1 MILLTAKDS
10 LRDKEEGYESGADS
24 YLTKPFSAKL
34 LVNRINNLLRARRRI
49 AAALLSEAKSVINQG
64 SDEPSKEPMEE
75 NEDVSQTLNSLD
87 REFIDKIRAIIDENL
102 SYEELGVAFLAD
114 KMCMSS
120 STLYRKIMAIVGVST
135 NEYIRRVRLG
145 RAAEMLVNS
154 GLNITDIAFQ
164 TGFGSHSSFA
174 KAFKK
179 EFGMTASEY
188 VAAQKQINQSMRK
201 FITLVL
207 LLAAAMTSRAAEPV
221 MPTVKG
227 EPFIASDGKHIN
239 AHGGAI
245 LLHDGTYYWYGE
257 NRGDGTPGKGQ
268 KGVACYTS
276 TDLKNWDNKG
286 IVLAVTD
293 SVGAPLERGCIIERP
308 KVVYNPATG
317 KFVMWF
323 HHELKGVGYGS
334 AYSGVA
340 VSDSPTG
347 PFVHLNSGR
356 INPGIYPENLPEEY
370 RKIQWPKDME
380 WWTPEWRKA
389 VEKGMFTVRDLDG
402 GQMAR
407 DMTVFVDDDGKA
419 YHVYSSEENL
429 TLNIAELDSTY
440 TRHTGRYIRIFPGG
454 HNEAPALFKHNG
466 TYWMITSGLHGLG
479 SQRGP
484 TDEGR

>member
-1 MILLTAKDS
+1 MRKLLT
-10 LRDKEEGYESGADS
+10 L
-24 YLTKPFSAKL
+24 
-34 LVNRINNLLRARRRI
+34 
-49 AAALLSEAKSVINQG
+49 ALLI
-64 SDEPSKEPMEE
+64 
-75 NEDVSQTLNSLD
+75 
-87 REFIDKIRAIIDENL
+87 
-102 SYEELGVAFLAD
+102 VA
-114 KMCMSS
+114 
-120 STLYRKIMAIVGVST
+120 
-135 NEYIRRVRLG
+135 
-145 RAAEMLVNS
+145 
-154 GLNITDIAFQ
+154 GLM
-164 TGFGSHSSFA
+164 G
-174 KAFKK
+174 
-179 EFGMTASEY
+179 
-188 VAAQKQINQSMRK
+188 
-201 FITLVL
+201 
-207 LLAAAMTSRAAEPV
+207 RAAEPV
-221 MPTVKG
+221 MPTVTG
-227 EPFIASDGKHIN
+227 EPFLASDGKHIN

-257 NRGDGTPGKGQ
+257 HRGDGTPGSGQ

-286 IVLAVTD
+286 IVLSVTD

-323 HHELKGVGYGS
+323 HHEMKGVGYGS

-347 PFVHLNSGR
+347 PFVHLKSGR

-370 RKIQWPKDME
+370 RNIKWPEKME

-389 VEKGMFTVRDLDG
+389 VEKGMFTVRDHDR

-466 TYWMITSGLHGLG
+466 TYWMIASGCTGWAPNEARLMKADNIMGDWTQLPNPCRG
-479 SQRGP
+479 EGAKTTFDSQSTAVAHFGDRYTFMADMWRPKNLADSRHLWLPIKFDADGTP
-484 TDEGR
+484 YITKD

>member
-1 MILLTAKDS
+1 MDGIEMCRAIKEDILTSHIPVILLTAKDS

-188 VAAQKQINQSMRK
+188 VAAQK
-201 FITLVL
+201 
-207 LLAAAMTSRAAEPV
+207 
-221 MPTVKG
+221 
-227 EPFIASDGKHIN
+227 
-239 AHGGAI
+239 
-245 LLHDGTYYWYGE
+245 
-257 NRGDGTPGKGQ
+257 
-268 KGVACYTS
+268 
-276 TDLKNWDNKG
+276 NK
-286 IVLAVTD
+286 
-293 SVGAPLERGCIIERP
+293 
-308 KVVYNPATG
+308 
-317 KFVMWF
+317 
-323 HHELKGVGYGS
+323 
-334 AYSGVA
+334 
-340 VSDSPTG
+340 
-347 PFVHLNSGR
+347 
-356 INPGIYPENLPEEY
+356 
-370 RKIQWPKDME
+370 
-380 WWTPEWRKA
+380 
-389 VEKGMFTVRDLDG
+389 
-402 GQMAR
+402 
-407 DMTVFVDDDGKA
+407 
-419 YHVYSSEENL
+419 
-429 TLNIAELDSTY
+429 
-440 TRHTGRYIRIFPGG
+440 
-454 HNEAPALFKHNG
+454 
-466 TYWMITSGLHGLG
+466 
-479 SQRGP
+479 
-484 TDEGR
+484 